1 MVTLD
6 GMRVCMLD
14 ESAQFDGSD
23 YVANSTYDAMINE
36 TIESL
41 DESAAKAQAKAILQ
55 GEDAKKA
62 RQLLLEASK
71 LYKTDKEASK
81 KKSKEAIKILKKLRD
96 EAKKID
102 DENVV
107 IQTCKSIALFF
118 LPVVAGLSSVV
129 IGIKI
134 GNMVVGAI
142 VGFAL
147 GAIADGARQMANA
160 DKMAAARTKNRRAF
174 AKDGVTLKA
183 LITSAFTPTDKKAIT
198 RDAAISA
205 IDDLIDF
212 AEDIIDEN
220 ATLIDKIKNIAS
232 KKKTAGEALLVRG
245 RD

>member
-36 TIESL
+36 TIEAL
-41 DESAAKAQAKAILQ
+41 AESAAKEQAKAILKG
-55 GEDAKKA
+55 GEAATA
-62 RQLLLEASK
+62 RQLLNEASK
-71 LYKTDKEASK
+71 LYKSDKPAAK
-81 KKSKEAIKILKKLRD
+81 KKAKEAIKILKKLRD

-118 LPVVAGLSSVV
+118 LPVVVGFSSVV
-129 IGIKI
+129 IGMKVGSMVI
-134 GNMVVGAI
+134 GGVVGLALGI
-142 VGFAL
+142 VGDSVRQV
-147 GAIADGARQMANA
+147 ADA
-160 DKMAAARTKNRRAF
+160 DKMAAKRTKNRRAF

-183 LITSAFTPTDKKAIT
+183 LINNAFTPSDKKAIT

-220 ATLIDKIKNIAS
+220 ASLIDKIKNIAS
-232 KKKTAGEALLVRG
+232 KKKTAGEALLVKP